1 MDKDIDILQQHI
13 NKLYITSKDGDKTVA
28 ALRRIL
34 NYLINQTKD
43 EIQISSDSD
52 LLIVMQKGELSVFEK
67 GNKLDMIEELKFN
80 YNKEEVSSIEIKQY
94 I

>member
-52 LLIVMQKGELSVFEK
+52 LLIVMQKGELSVFKK